1 MSHSFASVIRAFHFQ
16 WPKSSMG
23 SKNIESHRLC
33 SCKLAIQVRMRA
45 SNKKKKKK
53 SFEVGKLQ
61 RASELLQL
69 VHTNI
74 IGLVEMVRNM
84 LEYLPHTYWTETVY
98 LRLLFPCKHFK
109 FFKNKIFKYSIQC
122 QFTD

>member
-45 SNKKKKKK
+45 SNKKKEKKFRSRKVTK
-53 SFEVGKLQ
+53 SI
-61 RASELLQL
+61 RA
-69 VHTNI
+69 TATC
-74 IGLVEMVRNM
+74 
-84 LEYLPHTYWTETVY
+84 PHKYYWT
-98 LRLLFPCKHFK
+98 
-109 FFKNKIFKYSIQC
+109 S
-122 QFTD
+122 